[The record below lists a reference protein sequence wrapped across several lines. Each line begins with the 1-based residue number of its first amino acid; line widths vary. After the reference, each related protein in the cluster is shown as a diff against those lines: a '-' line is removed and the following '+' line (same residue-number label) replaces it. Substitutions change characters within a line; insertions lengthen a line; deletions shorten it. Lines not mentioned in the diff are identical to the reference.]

1 MDDRLQR
8 ALNFS
13 NYRQTLHIQKQNLQQ
28 RMKNQLQVMQGPG
41 MFLADQQMISFVK
54 TLIDKEWTEAV
65 LIDSKQTPVKVDDLE
80 EFLDKLIDAYF
91 KATNEYYVA
100 SERLKRSRN
109 IEALLEWNPKQ
120 DDEEQESAK

>member
-65 LIDSKQTPVKVDDLE
+65 LIDSKQTPVKVDNLE

>member
-28 RMKNQLQVMQGPG
+28 RMKNQLQVMHNNG
-41 MFLADQQMISFVK
+41 MFVADQQIISFVK
-54 TLIDKEWTEAV
+54 TLIDRGWEESV
-65 LIDSKQTPVKVDDLE
+65 LIDSKNSPVKVENLT

-91 KATNEYYVA
+91 KASNEYYVA

-109 IEALLEWNPKQ
+109 IQALLEWNPEQ
-120 DDEEQESAK
+120 DEEKQENAK